1 MPRGCRCRAAIP
13 AAPRHSQCQLP
24 RQPPRDRLIARG
36 RGLLFPTKHERIA
49 AEDKLMKKG
58 HAAKLTGLAL
68 AACASASPALVHAQS
83 SVTLYGILDA
93 GITWVSNTGG
103 SHVVKFDD
111 GISYGNRIGFKG
123 VEDLGGGLQAVFVL
137 ESGFHLGTGQYA
149 FGGAEFGRQAYV
161 GLKNSWGTFSLGNQL
176 DMTEE
181 FVYLYNISAWASG
194 YAIHQGDFDR
204 MNGDRLPN
212 SVKFL
217 SNDFNGFTFGGMY
230 SFGNVAG
237 NFHQDSAW
245 SVGAHYANGNFNIGS
260 AYTQLNNPH
269 GIYAFD
275 PYAMIGARTFLGQ
288 PTVSVDPATGAVTD
302 LFSSTPFP
310 VDKQGAFA
318 IGAAYTMGNLM
329 VEGNFTYTTIK
340 GLGQTSHMQVYEGGA
355 SYNFMPDLAL
365 YGGYQHTR
373 FEGNHWNQG
382 SLGLHY
388 LLSKRT
394 DVYISGDY
402 LRASGPIDAVIGYS
416 FTPSSSNTQ
425 SDVRV
430 GMRHSF

>member
-1 MPRGCRCRAAIP
+1 MNTPNAVKRHARRHARRASCI
-13 AAPRHSQCQLP
+13 
-24 RQPPRDRLIARG
+24 
-36 RGLLFPTKHERIA
+36 
-49 AEDKLMKKG
+49 
-58 HAAKLTGLAL
+58 TGFVLA
-68 AACASASPALVHAQS
+68 ASASIAPLQAQAQS

-93 GITWVSNTGG
+93 GITYVNNTGG

-111 GISYGNRIGFKG
+111 GISYGNRIGFRG
-123 VEDLGGGLQAVFVL
+123 TEDLGGGLQAVFAL
-137 ESGFHLGTGQYA
+137 ESGFHLGNGSYA

-161 GLKNSWGTFSLGNQL
+161 GLASKEWGQVSFGNQL

-217 SNDFNGFTFGGMY
+217 SSNYGGFTFGGMY

-237 NFHQDSAW
+237 NFHRNSAW
-245 SVGAHYANGNFNIGS
+245 SVGGHYAANTFNLGV
-260 AYTQLNNPH
+260 AYTQLNNPN

-275 PYAMIGARTFLGQ
+275 PYAMIGAHTFLGQ
-288 PTVSVDPATGAVTD
+288 PVVSIDPVTGARTD
-302 LFSSTPFP
+302 LYSTNAFP
-310 VDKQGAFA
+310 TDKQGALA
-318 IGAAYTMGNLM
+318 MGAAWTIGDLM
-329 VEGNFTYTTIK
+329 VSGNFTWTSIK
-340 GLGQTSHMQVYEGGA
+340 GLGVTSYMRVYEAGA
-355 SYNFMPDLAL
+355 SYNFRPDIAL

-402 LRASGPIDAVIGYS
+402 LRSSGPVDAVIGYS
-416 FTPSSSNTQ
+416 FTPSTSNTQ
-425 SDVRV
+425 ADVRV

>member
-1 MPRGCRCRAAIP
+1 MR
-13 AAPRHSQCQLP
+13 
-24 RQPPRDRLIARG
+24 
-36 RGLLFPTKHERIA
+36 
-49 AEDKLMKKG
+49 KG
-58 HAAKLTGLAL
+58 HAAKIAGLAF
-68 AACASASPALVHAQS
+68 AAGTASVPMTAHAQS

-93 GITWVSNTGG
+93 GVTWVSNTGG

-111 GISYGNRIGFKG
+111 GISYGNRIGFRG
-123 VEDLGGGLQAVFVL
+123 TEDLGGGLQAVFVL
-137 ESGFHLGTGQYA
+137 ESGFHLGNGQLG

-161 GLKNSWGTFSLGNQL
+161 GLKNHWGTVSLGNQL

-212 SVKFL
+212 SIKFL
-217 SNDFNGFTFGGMY
+217 SNDFGGFTFGGMY
-230 SFGNVAG
+230 SFGNQAG
-237 NFHQDSAW
+237 NFHRNSAW
-245 SVGAHYANGNFNIGS
+245 SVGAHYAANTFNVGA
-260 AYTQLNNPH
+260 AYTQLNNPN

-288 PTVSVDPATGAVTD
+288 PTVSVDPTTGAVTD
-302 LFSSTPFP
+302 LYSANPFP

-318 IGAAYTMGNLM
+318 VGAAWTIGNLM
-329 VEGNFTYTTIK
+329 LSGNFTYTTIK

-355 SYNFMPDLAL
+355 SYSFMPDLSL

-394 DVYISGDY
+394 DLYVSGDY

-425 SDVRV
+425 ADVRV